1 MPLSTYVTK
10 FKVSIQKWEKKTTT
24 SKEKG
29 LSRGAS
35 GPRKRNYDVKIGVT
49 DMYISGLVSALAK
62 APRPK
67 K

>member
-1 MPLSTYVTK
+1 M
-10 FKVSIQKWEKKTTT
+10 EKKTTT
-24 SKEKG
+24 SREKG
-29 LSRGAS
+29 LSRRAS

>member
-1 MPLSTYVTK
+1 M
-10 FKVSIQKWEKKTTT
+10 EKKATTY
-24 SKEKG
+24 KEKGQKG
-29 LSRGAS
+29 LSRGS
-35 GPRKRNYDVKIGVT
+35 ERTKKENYDVKIGVT